1 MATKA
6 QKEKLVEV
14 LKFTPRTYKIRLWGY
29 GGEMVLGEITKKTWD
44 YFREHRIDVS
54 DYATDS
60 DFGEELDIPEDCQ
73 PFYSGEWHDCDNLYH
88 GWGVSKNAGTM
99 EIEDENGEIVYTRD
113 LDGIDGCD
121 VMLSCNEEAWIAM
134 KGNNSYVFYNYSS
147 EKGTFFEGEIELKM
161 PFDPEK
167 LCIHYD
173 DVEGDELIT
182 RIEYDEQDIDNFG
195 GDTTGKGYDFK
206 FYHVDNDGEIES
218 YADGNDVDENFDDG
232 TPPSGPSPD
241 AWEKTVKMT
250 GVNPVYTGWYG
261 CNYANGSTYG
271 SLYWNNEQQ
280 QWEDYYHGR
289 ITSTYKTV
297 NYWYGYNWDTSDW
310 ANRPPEPPAVR
321 CKTCD
326 WIGDRDQLIEDED
339 YTDHCPECNG
349 KKIEWIDYDPNEKKG
364 QKNRKKYCITIDDF
378 ESAKELDALKLE
390 FEQLMSNVD
399 VPTMRSAL
407 DQAIDKLA
415 AEHEG
420 FPTAAELDKLEQMN
434 CVQCEWTGSVEET
447 NNDEHDEMV
456 CPKCGEPVEFTNG
469 GEDMPTPF
477 PGADNMNPWAFNNN
491 EPREEPT
498 LTHWTVKTLDKK
510 SIEEVEYFTK
520 DGMKLVHRTGWRWGE
535 WTVSTNDGNPPEF
548 DLDYVP
554 GGDGAKDSID
564 MNSCYINNIEE
575 TEMNETWDGCWD
587 DIEWPDDIDP
597 DEQSALEEA
606 IDEDGYYSAL
616 EDNGWW
622 HDDTEMWIWGPIAI
636 KDADENIVRIVEA
649 DKDGNA
655 VYKNPAD
662 YE

>member
-6 QKEKLVEV
+6 EKEKLVEV

-73 PFYSGEWHDCDNLYH
+73 PFYPGEWHDCDNLYH

-182 RIEYDEQDIDNFG
+182 RIEYDDQDIDNFG

-232 TPPSGPSPD
+232 TPPGGPSPD

-310 ANRPPEPPAVR
+310 SNRPPEPPDVI
-321 CKTCD
+321 CKNKECKHVGHSD
-326 WIGDRDQLIEDED
+326 EMSRNDDYDLI
-339 YTDHCPECNG
+339 CPECG
-349 KKIEWIDYDPNEKKG
+349 KTKFDWIDYDPDTAIG
-364 QKNRKKYCITIDDF
+364 RKNREKYCKPWDP
-378 ESAKELDALKLE
+378 AVALSKLTVPE
-390 FEQLMSNVD
+390 NLTSD
-399 VPTMRSAL
+399 V
-407 DQAIDKLA
+407 
-415 AEHEG
+415 E
-420 FPTAAELDKLEQMN
+420 
-434 CVQCEWTGSVEET
+434 CVQCEWRGTVDET
-447 NNDEHDEMV
+447 NDNDGEMV
-456 CPKCGEPVEFTNG
+456 CPECGEPVEFIETSDSRPYNDKDTVPDAPGEYDILLDAEWPHG
-469 GEDMPTPF
+469 GPTTAKWD
-477 PGADNMNPWAFNNN
+477 GKGWK
-491 EPREEPT
+491 RGI
-498 LTHWTVKTLDKK
+498 LTVK
-510 SIEEVEYFTK
+510 IN
-520 DGMKLVHRTGWRWGE
+520 GWR
-535 WTVSTNDGNPPEF
+535 
-548 DLDYVP
+548 
-554 GGDGAKDSID
+554 
-564 MNSCYINNIEE
+564 
-575 TEMNETWDGCWD
+575 
-587 DIEWPDDIDP
+587 
-597 DEQSALEEA
+597 
-606 IDEDGYYSAL
+606 
-616 EDNGWW
+616 
-622 HDDTEMWIWGPIAI
+622 
-636 KDADENIVRIVEA
+636 
-649 DKDGNA
+649 
-655 VYKNPAD
+655 
-662 YE
+662 